1 MEWIVQLPILFFS
14 IIVHEVSHGWM
25 ALRHGDDTARRKG
38 RLTFNPAV
46 HVDPVGTLLLPM
58 LCLFQH
64 WPMIGWAKPVP
75 VNPQKLRGGRRP
87 MFLVAAV
94 GPASNLILSL
104 GAALLF
110 KTIGSMPAFFPQ
122 YQRTILNALF
132 FAVSVNIFLA
142 FFNLLPVHPLDGS
155 KVLSS
160 LLPPAARLQ
169 YERHMPYG
177 FAIIIALIALGLIKS
192 LVTRPALLTLGFLTR
207 LGLIW

>member
-25 ALRHGDDTARRKG
+25 ALRHGDDTARTMG
-38 RLTFNPAV
+38 RLSFNPAV
-46 HVDPVGTLLLPM
+46 HVDPIGTLVLPA

-75 VNPQKLRGGRRP
+75 VNPHRLRGGRWP
-87 MFLVAAV
+87 LFLVAAV
-94 GPASNLILSL
+94 GPVSNIILSF

-110 KTIGSMPAFFPQ
+110 KSIASMPAFFPQ
-122 YQRTILNALF
+122 FQGTMLNALF

-160 LLPPAARLQ
+160 LLPPEARLR
-169 YERHMPYG
+169 YERHIPYG
-177 FAIIIALIALGLIKS
+177 FAIIIALIALGLIRPLITKPS
-192 LVTRPALLTLGFLTR
+192 LFALGFLAR